1 MSVIRAV
8 FVLFELLLMTPVF
21 GGWVLLAALF
31 RVKDR
36 PGSPYDRAPRLW
48 ARTALWVSGVR
59 IEEHDAVHK
68 QGARHVF
75 VVNHV
80 ANYDVLAVAASLE
93 WIKFVAKAELFK
105 IPLFGK
111 AMLAAGMIPIERA
124 NRKAAFGSYSLATR
138 RIQAGASVAVY
149 PEGTRGNAYPMRPF
163 KKGPFVLAIQAQAPV
178 VPVVVYGQ
186 LEVQP
191 KGKFSV
197 TPGTI
202 HVHYLP
208 PIDTTGMTYED
219 RDRLARATHEAMAG
233 CLHREYGVESPAYRG
248 A

>member
-8 FVLFELLLMTPVF
+8 FVLLTLLVMTPLF
-21 GGWVLLAALF
+21 GSWAILSALL

-48 ARTALWVSGVR
+48 ARSALWVSGVR
-59 IEEHDAVHK
+59 IVEHQPEVK
-68 QGARHVF
+68 RSARHVF

-80 ANYDVLAVAASLE
+80 ANYDVLAIAASLP
-93 WIKFVAKAELFK
+93 WVKFVAKAELFK

-124 NRKAAFGSYSLATR
+124 NRKAAFGSYSIATR
-138 RIQAGASVAVY
+138 RIQAGAAVAVY
-149 PEGTRGNAYPMRPF
+149 PEGTRSNAYALGPF

-208 PIDTTGMTYED
+208 PIESTGMSYDD
-219 RDRLARATHEAMAG
+219 RNALARATYDAMAE
-233 CLHREYGVESPAYRG
+233 CLHREYGVTSPPYRG